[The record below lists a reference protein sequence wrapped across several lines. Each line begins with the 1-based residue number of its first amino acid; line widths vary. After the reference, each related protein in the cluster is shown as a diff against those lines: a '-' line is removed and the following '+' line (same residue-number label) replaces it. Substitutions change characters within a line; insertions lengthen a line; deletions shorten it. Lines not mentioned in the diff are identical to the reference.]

1 MNLLITGAFHPTPA
15 QKAQLESGGYTL
27 YFHADE
33 RAAVPQPARYDAV
46 ICNGLFLYQDI
57 ALFENLKI
65 IQLTSAGLDRV
76 PVDVIHRRGIRLF
89 NAGSAYSVPM
99 AEWAVFRVL
108 ERYKQGHWFYE
119 RQRRKEWL
127 KCRELRE
134 LAGRK
139 VAVVGAGNVGQEVAK
154 RFAAFGMKVVGYDIR
169 VFESSCFDRIKLI
182 ETFGAD
188 VGSFDV
194 IVVTAPLTEQTFH
207 LISSDMLR
215 RLKRDA
221 VLVNIARGAL
231 VDEGALGETLA
242 ERPDVYAALDVFEQ
256 EPLPEGSPLWRLP
269 NVALSPHNSF
279 VSDGNVERM
288 FSVIYNNL
296 KNYLAEGV

>member
-99 AEWAVFRVL
+99 AEWAVWGVL
-108 ERYKQGHWFYE
+108 SLYKNAAFFQKNKAEKRWEKDRSIRLLARKTALILGYGNTG
-119 RQRRKEWL
+119 RQI
-127 KCRELRE
+127 
-134 LAGRK
+134 
-139 VAVVGAGNVGQEVAK
+139 AK
-154 RFAAFGMKVVGYDIR
+154 RLAAFD
-169 VFESSCFDRIKLI
+169 CRIIASDPAAAPDEWCHQLI
-182 ETFGAD
+182 APDAAD
-188 VGSFDV
+188 AWLPQADLV
-194 IVVTAPLTEQTFH
+194 ILTLPLTKETAH
-207 LISSDMLR
+207 YMDAR
-215 RLKRDA
+215 RLSLLKEDA
-221 VLVNIARGAL
+221 VLVNLSRGGL
-231 VDEGALGETLA
+231 VDEDALCACLA
-242 ERPDVYAALDVFEQ
+242 QEKLLGCVLDVFEE
-256 EPLPEGSPLWRLP
+256 EPLPVESPLWQYERVL
-269 NVALSPHNSF
+269 VTPHNSF
-279 VSDGNVERM
+279 VGEGNEERL
-288 FSVIYNNL
+288 FAVIAKNL
-296 KNYLAEGV
+296 LA